1 LFLSKQE
8 NVKNMNETPPPV
20 ALLQMMTGYKVSRLI
35 YVAAKLGIAD
45 LLKDSPKSI
54 DELAKATETD
64 ARTLYRILRT
74 LASVGIFAEVEQ
86 SQRFT
91 LTPLAQLLQ
100 AGIPG
105 SLHAIAIYM
114 GDSHHWQTFGDIL
127 YSVKTGKP
135 AFEHTFGMPPYK
147 YLAQNTEWAKLFN
160 DAMTSLTATEDFA
173 IPDSYDFS
181 PFVKIV
187 DVGGGHGSLIAAILK
202 ANPKMRGVLFEVPP
216 VIEGAKHLIEAEG
229 LAERCELVAGD
240 AFKSVPNG
248 GDAYILKHMIHAFDD
263 DLAVVLLSNIHHA
276 MPANGKILACEM
288 VIPPGNESHFSKLI
302 DIDMLLIP
310 GGYERT
316 EAEYQRLFDKAGFRL
331 TKIFRTS
338 SSVSV
343 IEGVHA

>member
-1 LFLSKQE
+1 MSKQE
-8 NVKNMNETPPPV
+8 HVKNTNKTPPPV
-20 ALLQMMTGYKVSRLI
+20 ALMQMMFGYMISRLI

-74 LASVGIFAEVEQ
+74 LASVGIFTEVEQ

-100 AGIPG
+100 TGIPG
-105 SLHAIAIYM
+105 SLHAMAIYM
-114 GDSHHWQTFGDIL
+114 GDNHHWRTFGDIL

-135 AFEHTFGMPPYK
+135 AFEHIFGMESYK
-147 YLAQNTEWAKLFN
+147 YFAQNTEYAKIFN
-160 DAMTSLTATEDFA
+160 DAMTSLTASEDA
-173 IPDSYDFS
+173 AVTASYDFS
-181 PFVKIV
+181 PFGKIV
-187 DVGGGHGSLIAAILK
+187 DVGGGHGSLIASILK

-229 LAERCELVAGD
+229 LAERCELVVGD
-240 AFKSVPNG
+240 AFESVPNG
-248 GDAYILKHMIHAFDD
+248 GDAYILKHMIHSFDD
-263 DLAVVLLSNIHHA
+263 DRTVELLRNIHHA
-276 MPANGKILACEM
+276 MPANGKLLVCEM
-288 VIPPGNESHFSKLI
+288 VIPPGNGSHFSKI
-302 DIDMLLIP
+302 ADIEMLMIP

-316 EAEYQRLFDKAGFRL
+316 EAEYRRLFDKAGFRL
-331 TKIFRTS
+331 TKIFRTPS
-338 SSVSV
+338 PVSL